1 MSEFV
6 PKIKGDLSNVNTDS
20 QSEDSTAFTPKRQG
34 VESRSSSEQATTDT
48 GFKNKQAEEL
58 PAISP
63 GKAKPLKNI
72 QVPADKADDPVEDS
86 GETAN
91 GPKVNIVRDG
101 DKITQIIV
109 GCKCGETIPLDCV
122 Y

>member
-6 PKIKGDLSNVNTDS
+6 PKIKGDLSNANPDRP
-20 QSEDSTAFTPKRQG
+20 SEDSTAFTPKQHSA
-34 VESRSSSEQATTDT
+34 ESRSSSEQGATDT
-48 GFKNKQAEEL
+48 GFKNKQAEKL
-58 PAISP
+58 PTISP
-63 GKAKPLKNI
+63 GETKPLKNI
-72 QVPADKADDPVEDS
+72 QVPADKADDS
-86 GETAN
+86 GDTAH

>member
-6 PKIKGDLSNVNTDS
+6 PKIKGDLSNANPDS
-20 QSEDSTAFTPKRQG
+20 PGEDSTAFTPKRQS
-34 VESRSSSEQATTDT
+34 VESRSSSGQATTDT

-58 PAISP
+58 PTISP
-63 GKAKPLKNI
+63 GEAKPLKNI

-86 GETAN
+86 ADTAH

-109 GCKCGETIPLDCV
+109 GCKCGETIPMDCV